1 MYRSSRQASIKQ
13 LGCRALTIQ
22 VDLRRL
28 RVMYKTEV
36 TLSIDVTDITHC
48 MGIPTNEAYH
58 SGIDWFGA
66 TTTNEYVEL

>member
-1 MYRSSRQASIKQ
+1 
-13 LGCRALTIQ
+13 
-22 VDLRRL
+22 
-28 RVMYKTEV
+28 MYKTEV